1 MTDTDQTVRLV
12 VGLGIMAISLAVAGR
27 RVLFLFKLISSG
39 QPSPGRLKGVNKR
52 IALQFVEVFGQKRL
66 LKWSVPGAA
75 HAVTFWAFIILTL
88 TIIEAI
94 GALFDAHFAIPL
106 IGHWRIVGFVEDLI
120 GTLLLISLA
129 TFAYIRRTNDPA
141 KIERSSRFYGS
152 HTRPAWLV
160 LGMISLVACR
170 CLMTVP
176 GSRSPPILSQT
187 RSLPSGVL

>member
-1 MTDTDQTVRLV
+1 M
-12 VGLGIMAISLAVAGR
+12 
-27 RVLFLFKLISSG
+27 
-39 QPSPGRLKGVNKR
+39 
-52 IALQFVEVFGQKRL
+52 

-106 IGHWRIVGFVEDLI
+106 IGHWRLVGFGEDLI

-160 LGMISLVACR
+160 LGMISLVAITLFGYR
-170 CLMTVP
+170 GPQINNGTFP
-176 GSRSPPILSQT
+176 FQHH
-187 RSLPSGVL
+187 SGWTFTSYVVA